1 MQRRDFLPYSAVTT
15 TTMMFPQFASSNEFT
30 KMVKTAWYCSKLNP
44 VRFVAGLVFDEVKD
58 VLLKPL
64 AKKVFHHFVSGGTVS
79 RSHIS
84 SYDRSSPIITSPTIQ
99 HEPYKASVV
108 VYGKTDYDIEQERE
122 KVILELV
129 KSMDKERFATI
140 QQYLKDEKIQLKLYD
155 GVTVSTVGND
165 LTPSELFDIDYIK
178 YGSIAQEEHIK
189 NLLKYTKN
197 SSFSELIA

>member
-1 MQRRDFLPYSAVTT
+1 MQRRDFLKYSAVTT
-15 TTMMFPQFASSNEFT
+15 TTIMFPQVVDANWFT

-44 VRFVAGLVFDEVKD
+44 VRFVAGLIFDEVAE
-58 VLLKPL
+58 VFLKPL
-64 AKKVFHHFVSGGTVS
+64 AKKTFHHFVSGGSVS
-79 RSHIS
+79 RSSIG
-84 SYDRSSPIITSPTIQ
+84 SYSRSSSIITSSTIQ

-108 VYGKTDYDIEQERE
+108 VYGKSDYEIEQERK
-122 KVILELV
+122 KVILELA
-129 KSMDKERFATI
+129 SRLDRERFATI

-189 NLLKYTKN
+189 NLLQYTKN
-197 SSFSELIA
+197 SSFSELIV